1 MATAIDPICQMD
13 VDTENPPG
21 GQSEHEGT
29 TYYFCAPGCKVA
41 FDKEPEKYVSEAHG
55 HDDHEGHD
63 HGAHDEHESHDDH
76 QGHDHAH
83 GAGGHTHGH
92 HMPEKGPES
101 APAANKPGFF
111 ARLFGKK

>member
-13 VDTENPPG
+13 VDTDKPPG

-41 FDKEPEKYVSEAHG
+41 FDKEPEKYLSEADAQSQDG
-55 HDDHEGHD
+55 HDDHAGHGHD
-63 HGAHDEHESHDDH
+63 HGP
-76 QGHDHAH
+76 
-83 GAGGHTHGH
+83 GGHSHGGH
-92 HMPEKGPES
+92 HMPEKAPETAQAS
-101 APAANKPGFF
+101 KRPGFF